1 MNLDFVSNVWDG
13 IKPYI
18 AATDIDEVADLV
30 VNLCIDNDFDVSEIK
45 EAFRGDKEIIKALK
59 AFTDQSEE
67 YDDYEDYEDE
77 DYEDWD

>member
-1 MNLDFVSNVWDG
+1 MSLDFAANLWES
-13 IKPYI
+13 IKSYI
-18 AATDIDEVADLV
+18 APIDIDEAADLV

-67 YDDYEDYEDE
+67 YDENEDYDDE